1 MLKWPSFWRQLGSR
15 PRQGDEHPAYTPCF
29 TGFVYSRVARC
40 VDVVSEDDVDED
52 LFATVVVLAWR
63 RYEFYVSA
71 VNELGESELSAAVTS
86 ARCLT
91 AATAPSRNP
100 RDVCSRLDAPKQLVI
115 TWQVTLHSD

>member
-1 MLKWPSFWRQLGSR
+1 MSTPPTLIVG
-15 PRQGDEHPAYTPCF
+15 YTTPCF
-29 TGFVYSRVARC
+29 TGFVYSRVGADARC
-40 VDVVSEDDVDED
+40 VDVVSEGDVDED

>member
-1 MLKWPSFWRQLGSR
+1 M
-15 PRQGDEHPAYTPCF
+15 
-29 TGFVYSRVARC
+29 
-40 VDVVSEDDVDED
+40 DED

-115 TWQVTLHSD
+115 TWQVTHSTSLRLIELWLYVALDTKP